1 LKIFNCPAKAAV
13 EAEDNVHG
21 GREFGCGLQVIDASH

>member
-1 LKIFNCPAKAAV
+1 LKIFNCPAKVAV
-13 EAEDNVHG
+13 ETEDS